1 MEGPPGPRG
10 HRLLGSLLDVRQDK
24 LRFVSRATRDHGDIV
39 LFRMGPARRL
49 YLLSHP
55 EPIHHV
61 LHDNPGGYVKG
72 IGLEQARILL
82 GEGILTSEGD
92 LWSGQRQNLLH
103 LFVQDRL
110 AGYAGVIAQAAE
122 RMTERWR
129 ASAESGEPVEVAGET
144 VRLALEVLGGTLL
157 GADLNGLGARLTPAL
172 DEVVRW
178 SMRRMTAVLPLPV
191 SVPTPANLRC
201 RRAVRELE
209 QVADEILARGGGNGF
224 LSALGESDPERLRQ
238 EILSLVL
245 AGHETTAT
253 TLSWCCHLLATHPE
267 IQQNLREEVVR
278 ALPAD
283 LPRLPYARM
292 VVEEA
297 LRLYPPVWMITRRAV
312 AEDRIG
318 GYSIPAGS
326 DILISVYTLHRHPDF
341 WEAPEEF
348 RPERFATRPS
358 QAYMPF
364 GTGPRACLG
373 RGFAFL
379 EAILTLS
386 LIVRSFE
393 LSPVPGKP
401 PEAEPLLTLR
411 PRNGLF
417 LRLRSIEN

>member
-10 HRLLGSLLDVRQDK
+10 HRLLGSLLEVRQDK
-24 LRFVSRATRDHGDIV
+24 LRFVARATREHGDLV
-39 LFRMGPARRL
+39 LFRMGPRRL

-55 EPIHHV
+55 GPIHHV
-61 LHDNPGGYVKG
+61 LHENAAGYVKG

-82 GEGILTSEGD
+82 GEGILTSEGER
-92 LWSGQRQNLLH
+92 WSGQRQNLLH
-103 LFVQDRL
+103 LFVHDRL
-110 AGYAGVIAQAAE
+110 EQYAGEIARAAE
-122 RMTERWR
+122 RMTGRWH
-129 ASAESGEPVEVAGET
+129 AAAQSGEPVEVAGEA
-144 VRLALEVLGGTLL
+144 VRLALDVLGRTLL
-157 GADLNGLGARLTPAL
+157 GSDLNGLGERLTPAL

-178 SMRRMTAVLPLPV
+178 SMRRMSAVLPLPV

-224 LSALGESDPERLRQ
+224 LSALEESDPERLRQ

-267 IQQNLREEVVR
+267 IQRNLREEVVR
-278 ALPAD
+278 APPGD

-348 RPERFATRPS
+348 HPERFAASRTRPS

-379 EAILTLS
+379 EAILTLAS
-386 LIVRSFE
+386 IVRAFE
-393 LSPVPGKP
+393 LSPFPGKTA
-401 PEAEPLLTLR
+401 EAEPLLTLR
-411 PRNGLF
+411 PRHGLF
-417 LRLRSIEN
+417 LRLQAI